1 MAFFAAGHDH
11 FDCLLLR
18 RQQALLTLCCIP
30 GSWRQRP
37 SAYRNKEYVLLPD
50 MGLGGISHGE
60 PVT

>member
-1 MAFFAAGHDH
+1 MAFFAAGDDH
-11 FDCLLLR
+11 FDCFLLR
-18 RQQALLTLCCIP
+18 GQQAQMAFCCIP
-30 GSWRQRP
+30 GSGRQHP